1 MSHTVVVLGAGYAGL
16 PAAKRLARQV
26 RPGEVDVILVSESDR
41 FVERPRLHQL
51 ATGQQL
57 RDRPL
62 QKYLRGTGVQLRV
75 GHVDRLDLGQ
85 RVLTMSGPE
94 GERELRYDSLV
105 YAVGSTTD
113 TQSVP
118 GVARYAHGFGGAGAS
133 VRMHER
139 LVRLARWGG
148 SVVVVGGG
156 LTGIETAAEI
166 AESFPDVQVRLV
178 TAGAVGGWL
187 SDAAKAQLAAEF
199 ERLGVSVTENAPV
212 REVVSHRL
220 QLTGGGDVP
229 FDLCVWT
236 GGFTVPT
243 LARDS
248 GLKVDG
254 RGRVLTDRRLRALSE
269 ENVWA
274 LGDAAAVPGPW
285 GDALAMGCR
294 SGGFTGPTGADNVAA
309 VLTGRPEREF
319 IFRYVHECI
328 SLGRTRG
335 LVQFLNEDGSPKD
348 RILTGKPALMYKEAT
363 LRGAVLLFRNP
374 GPFTPRR
381 RRALVVAGRP
391 EAGSAPVASAPDT
404 AGPRRVARRRPPG
417 VPSTD
422 ARHD

>member
-26 RPGEVDVILVSESDR
+26 RSGEVDVVLVSESDR

-51 ATGQQL
+51 ATGQHL
-57 RDRPL
+57 RDLPL
-62 QKYLRGTGVQLRV
+62 QTYLRGTGVRLRV
-75 GHVDRLDLGQ
+75 GHVDHLDLAQ
-85 RVLTMSGPE
+85 RVLTMSGRE
-94 GERELRYDSLV
+94 GGRELRYDSLM
-105 YAVGSTTD
+105 YAVGSTSD
-113 TQSVP
+113 SQSVP
-118 GVARYAHGFGGAGAS
+118 GVAEYAHSFGGASAS
-133 VRMHER
+133 RRMHEQ
-139 LVRLARWGG
+139 LVRLSRAAGT
-148 SVVVVGGG
+148 VVVVGGG

-166 AESFPDVQVRLV
+166 AESFPDLQVRLV

-187 SDAAKAQLAAEF
+187 SDAAKAHLAAAY

-212 REVVSHRL
+212 REVESHRL
-220 QLTGGGDVP
+220 QLPGGGDIP
-229 FDLCVWT
+229 FDLCIWT

-269 ENVWA
+269 EHVWA

-319 IFRYVHECI
+319 DFRYVHECI

-335 LVQFLNEDGSPKD
+335 LVQFLDEDGSPKD
-348 RILTGKPALMYKEAT
+348 RILTGRPALMYKEAT

-374 GPFTPRR
+374 GPFLPRR
-381 RRALVVAGRP
+381 RRALVVADQPDHARGMCGT
-391 EAGSAPVASAPDT
+391 AAPRS
-404 AGPRRVARRRPPG
+404 GI
-417 VPSTD
+417 PSS
-422 ARHD
+422 